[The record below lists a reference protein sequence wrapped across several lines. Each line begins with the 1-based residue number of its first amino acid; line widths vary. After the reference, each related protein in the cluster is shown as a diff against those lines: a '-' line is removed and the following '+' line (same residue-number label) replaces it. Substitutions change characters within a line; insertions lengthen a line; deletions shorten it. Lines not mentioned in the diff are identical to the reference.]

1 MHTYSSRAQ
10 SGGEPSLQGKV
21 PDQYFI
27 VSNNELVRVKFVMV
41 FGKQKTRSAPS
52 ERWNQ

>member
-1 MHTYSSRAQ
+1 MHIYSSRAQ

-21 PDQYFI
+21 PEQYFI

-41 FGKQKTRSAPS
+41 FGRQRTRSAS
-52 ERWNQ
+52 TERW